1 MNLLNS
7 ISSMAFITSFP
18 LMVFLWP
25 LIATLL
31 AQEVAYK
38 TNTDAAFATVRA
50 LRIKNHLAQF
60 KTCTTYDHL
69 TGSLGFLG
77 NFYVWWKSLLD
88 DSTHHGIRKVQ
99 ILRSFG
105 HYQMKNLKIFAQ
117 FSVFF
122 LNRQL

>member
-1 MNLLNS
+1 M
-7 ISSMAFITSFP
+7 SSMALITSEPFRV
-18 LMVFLWP
+18 LRWEFE
-25 LIATLL
+25 ATLL

-38 TNTDAAFATVRA
+38 TNTDAAFATVRV

-88 DSTHHGIRKVQ
+88 DSTHHGIRKVE

-117 FSVFF
+117 FSIFF